1 MHSDKDIRLHACIY
15 LMDLP
20 LKKRDIILTFE
31 RVSLLFLSI
40 KLSRLAV
47 HNLLSTAQELLQAS
61 TLGSLLNIL
70 NNILN
75 KSSSFHSPLKSLHK
89 SLSTINISFAI
100 VI

>member
-1 MHSDKDIRLHACIY
+1 MHSDKDIRLHACTGIY

-20 LKKRDIILTFE
+20 LQKRDIILTFE
-31 RVSLLFLSI
+31 RVSLLSI

-75 KSSSFHSPLKSLHK
+75 KSSSFHSPHSIWKSQII
-89 SLSTINISFAI
+89 T
-100 VI
+100 

>member
-1 MHSDKDIRLHACIY
+1 MYIFDY

-47 HNLLSTAQELLQAS
+47 HNLLTTAQELLQAS

-75 KSSSFHSPLKSLHK
+75 KSSSFHSPQSIWKSQII
-89 SLSTINISFAI
+89 T
-100 VI
+100 

>member
-1 MHSDKDIRLHACIY
+1 MYIFDY

-31 RVSLLFLSI
+31 RVSLLSI

-75 KSSSFHSPLKSLHK
+75 KSSSFHLEISNHYIKVYLQSILVLR
-89 SLSTINISFAI
+89 LSYRLS
-100 VI
+100 VKQVK

>member
-1 MHSDKDIRLHACIY
+1 MYIFDY

-31 RVSLLFLSI
+31 RVSLLSI